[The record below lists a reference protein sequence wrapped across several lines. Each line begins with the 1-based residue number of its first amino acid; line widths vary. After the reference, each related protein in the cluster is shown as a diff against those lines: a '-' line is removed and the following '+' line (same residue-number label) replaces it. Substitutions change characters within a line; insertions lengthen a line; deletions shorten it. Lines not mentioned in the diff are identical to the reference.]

1 MYVLVWWCL
10 CLSIHSCPLLLFT
23 SQFNVVPTFWH
34 LCLSSA
40 AEVHFLCIEQAP
52 MGKEENWNC
61 YLEQSIFSVSILL
74 LLILGTAPFSPSLC
88 PILLFYFCY
97 CFAGD
102 LILRLSP
109 YTLCLWTSTVDCEHC
124 CSSHCWKV
132 AGALLGFKGVPQVHH
147 ICELL
152 CFSKYLCSGYIPL
165 LSLKKGGL
173 LVSHILHLFVS
184 TFWR

>member
-61 YLEQSIFSVSILL
+61 YLEQ
-74 LLILGTAPFSPSLC
+74 
-88 PILLFYFCY
+88 YFCY

-173 LVSHILHLFVS
+173 LVSHILHLFLS